1 MRRDARTCSSED
13 IERRAAFALIRS
25 VFVVVD
31 GSCIE
36 IRPPLGEE
44 SAPRL
49 CRYEPSLSNQS
60 NRWGQPWQQQAFRS
74 LVERDSGPAQMLPTV
89 RDPEVM
95 I

>member
-1 MRRDARTCSSED
+1 MRRDARERSED
-13 IERRAAFALIRS
+13 VIERRASRASMRRF
-25 VFVVVD
+25 FVVVD
-31 GSCIE
+31 GSI
-36 IRPPLGEE
+36 IINRRVGKE

-74 LVERDSGPAQMLPTV
+74 LALRDSGPAQMLPTV